1 VGVKKF
7 SFKLFEVVHQQ
18 SSMPIGTDAVL
29 LGAWAAHEVPGRILD
44 IGTGCG
50 VIALMLGQRY
60 TEATIDA
67 VDIDEASI
75 QEATENF
82 KNSPFADRLLAEQLD
97 VKDLKRPKRF
107 DLIVSNP
114 PYFTESVLSPEQAR
128 ANARHGLSLNYGDL
142 LWCVN
147 RLLGVDGNFCCVLP
161 EANIKA
167 FILKAEA
174 NGLIINKITNIQ
186 YNEKKPVS
194 VSLLRFS
201 RYEEGLEIDTLIL
214 HDEQGKPTEEY
225 KALVAGFYLWA

>member
-1 VGVKKF
+1 
-7 SFKLFEVVHQQ
+7 
-18 SSMPIGTDAVL
+18 
-29 LGAWAAHEVPGRILD
+29 
-44 IGTGCG
+44 
-50 VIALMLGQRY
+50 MLAQRY

-75 QEATENF
+75 QEATDNF
-82 KNSPFADRLLAEQLD
+82 KSSPFADRLLAEHID
-97 VKDLKRPKRF
+97 VKELKRPKRF

-114 PYFTESVLSPEQAR
+114 PYFTENVLSPEQAR

-147 RLLGVDGNFCCVLP
+147 RLLGIDGNFCCVLP

-167 FILKAEA
+167 FILKAES

-186 YNEKKPVS
+186 YNKKKPVS
-194 VSLLRFS
+194 VSLLSFS

-214 HDEQGKPTEEY
+214 HNEQGKPTEEY